1 MSSAW
6 LEAWFAS
13 FASKLSKWAGSPLAF
28 SAALIS
34 ILAWAVSGPYF
45 GYSPLWQMIVNT
57 GATIC
62 TFLMVFI
69 VQNSQNRDG
78 LAVQIKLEE
87 IIRAIHGAK
96 NGLINLESLSQQ
108 EMEQLQVKFAEIG
121 SNARDNPLDD
131 AVSSSD
137 GINAGTPEA
146 RVVAENLR
154 GLARS

>member
-1 MSSAW
+1 MSPAW
-6 LEAWFAS
+6 LEARFAS
-13 FASKLSKWAGSPLAF
+13 FANKLSKWAGSPLVF
-28 SAALIS
+28 SAALLS

-57 GATIC
+57 ATTIC

-78 LAVQIKLEE
+78 LAVQIKLDE
-87 IIRAIHGAK
+87 IIRAVHGAK
-96 NGLINLESLSQQ
+96 NGLINLESLSRE
-108 EMEQLQVKFAEIG
+108 EMEQLQAKFAEIG

-137 GINAGTPEA
+137 GINAGSPEA
-146 RVVAENLR
+146 RLVAETLR
-154 GLARS
+154 GLTRA